1 VIVLVDTLQVNQ
13 VSVLLD
19 AKLIRLI
26 ILPLKLVSA
35 FKDWVESMAPVI
47 SAQLALGLPL
57 MDQDVHLVHPIS
69 NLSMEYVLVHLAL
82 LLIQHKSALFVQIC
96 RTVSYLTAVVQF
108 ALEP

>member
-1 VIVLVDTLQVNQ
+1 MIVLVDTLQVNQ

-19 AKLIRLI
+19 AKLIRFI
-26 ILPLKLVSA
+26 ILPHKVVPA
-35 FKDWVESMAPVI
+35 FKDWAESMGPAL

-57 MDQDVHLVHPIS
+57 MDQHVHLAHPIN

-82 LLIQHKSALFVQIC
+82 LLIQHESVLFVQIC
-96 RTVSYLTAVVQF
+96 QTVSYLTAFVQF